1 MGRRRTGNRRPARI
15 NKEPEHRIN
24 HRIRVPQVRLVAID
38 GETAN
43 LIIPTREALAKA
55 EDLELDL
62 VEISPNANPPVVKI
76 MEYSKFM
83 YEIKKQ
89 RKAQKAKQATT
100 EVKELRF
107 GPNTDDHDLDFK
119 LKHAEK
125 FLKEGNKLKVYVQF
139 KGRSIIYKDRGRDV
153 LSKVVKALD
162 EYAKVESAPQMNGRR
177 MTMML
182 APK

>member
-1 MGRRRTGNRRPARI
+1 MGRRRTGSRKPTRI

-24 HRIRVPQVRLVAID
+24 HRIRVPQVRLVSID

-43 LIIPTREALAKA
+43 EIVSTRDALARA
-55 EDLELDL
+55 ESLELDL

-107 GPNTDDHDLDFK
+107 GPNTDEHDLNFK

-125 FLKEGNKLKVYVQF
+125 FLQEGNKLKVYVQF

-153 LSKVVKALD
+153 LKKVVDSLS
-162 EYAKVESAPQMNGRR
+162 EYAKVESPPQMNGRR

>member
-1 MGRRRTGNRRPARI
+1 MRVNR
-15 NKEPEHRIN
+15 EPEHRIN
-24 HRIRVPQVRLVAID
+24 HRIRVPEVRVVSID
-38 GETAN
+38 GEPAN
-43 LIIPTREALAKA
+43 DIMSTRDALAKA
-55 EDLELDL
+55 QDLELDL
-62 VEISPNANPPVVKI
+62 VEISPNAKPPVARI

-107 GPNTDDHDLDFK
+107 GPNTDEHDLNFK

-125 FLKEGNKLKVYVQF
+125 FIKDGNKLKVYVQF
-139 KGRSIIYKDRGRDV
+139 RGRSIVYKDRGRDV
-153 LSKVVKALD
+153 LAKVKEALD
-162 EYAKVESAPQMNGRR
+162 DIAKIESPPQMNGRR
-177 MTMML
+177 MTMLL